1 MAVAQCYEKAP
12 AIPNPSFGDQLGSR
26 ECLIGNIKAYVTG
39 SPTSK
44 RAVILVSDVFGF
56 QAPNLRKLA
65 DKVAASGFFVVVPD
79 YFHGDRYSPE
89 KGSIPEFLDSHG
101 PEKGFEDT
109 KPLIVCLKSQ
119 GISSIGVGG
128 ICRGAKVVAELGKT
142 NEVQATVM
150 FHPSLVTVDDIKEAK
165 VPTAILGAEAD
176 HSSPPE
182 LIKQFEDV
190 LTSKEEVNSFVK
202 IFPGVG
208 HGWTMRYKNDDED
221 AKQKAEEAHAHMI
234 EWFSTHVN

>member
-1 MAVAQCYEKAP
+1 MPRNSCFLTTVSY
-12 AIPNPSFGDQLGSR
+12 R
-26 ECLIGNIKAYVTG
+26 TLII
-39 SPTSK
+39 S
-44 RAVILVSDVFGF
+44 L
-56 QAPNLRKLA
+56 
-65 DKVAASGFFVVVPD
+65 ASGFFVVVPD

-89 KGSIPEFLDSHG
+89 KGSIPEFWT
-101 PEKGFEDT
+101 EKGFET

-128 ICRGAKVVAELGKT
+128 ICRGAT
-142 NEVQATVM
+142 IM

-165 VPTAILGAEAD
+165 VSTAILGAEAD

-190 LTSKEEVNSFVK
+190 LSSKEEVNSFVK
-202 IFPGVG
+202 IFPGIG